1 MKPTFIQ
8 SKGEANRTVDTVD
21 TSHLVEHYRTV
32 CRGLFD
38 WQGLPEDMPRGYI
51 EDTALFYSGGVSMK
65 EVTGI
70 GPCVLPCNPVT
81 LTVYGT
87 PYAWLPD
94 KIQGITAYN
103 TTDYLDLFEESTNP
117 VLWMGCPRMTMIKPW
132 LDIMSKAMKVL
143 GVNITSL
150 SQPVLIAGRPSGQG
164 GDNIEGI
171 LLKSDISAGESFI
184 PVVDKSAVGMEVLDL
199 KATDNTQNLI
209 STIQACD
216 TMILDLLC
224 ANNGVEKSSGVSALE
239 TAVGVQSIEMD
250 MQSSLER
257 REEWCEKINAVMGTN
272 VTVQRGKATQ
282 VMQESTGQGDDSEEE
297 QDDSERLPV
306 RSRALPQGRRDG
318 GEDERCR
325 DTHVED
331 PADPLRHR
339 RSAPDGVRS
348 DGHMIEIPS
357 PQTIKECFTDDD
369 GNPIDC
375 FEDAVPSTNKYR
387 DMLVKALWARWRY
400 ACISSL
406 DIERWLQMLSDRAFL
421 LDRKWTYVL
430 DLYNDKDI
438 KDHLKGYRSGSDT
451 TRTLTPQGKEKTT
464 VTESGATT
472 KTTTKDLTDTETGT
486 RTIKDSGTE
495 KNATSGTNTT
505 KTSGTNTTVEGMEAL
520 PATAGASASEYL
532 TDRKTTT
539 DKPDQT
545 TTETPNITETRTPDL
560 TRTETPNLTKT
571 QGGTE
576 TVTTEPGGV
585 VTTEKVAGISKTDI
599 TGTTA
604 TTSYWDATII
614 ETVEMMKE
622 AYRDPYVEYAE
633 EFADLFINRWGGC
646 CCDRCR

>member
-32 CRGLFD
+32 CRGLFE

-65 EVTGI
+65 NVTGI

-306 RSRALPQGRRDG
+306 RGRALP
-318 GEDERCR
+318 
-325 DTHVED
+325 
-331 PADPLRHR
+331 
-339 RSAPDGVRS
+339 
-348 DGHMIEIPS
+348 
-357 PQTIKECFTDDD
+357 
-369 GNPIDC
+369 
-375 FEDAVPSTNKYR
+375 
-387 DMLVKALWARWRY
+387 
-400 ACISSL
+400 
-406 DIERWLQMLSDRAFL
+406 
-421 LDRKWTYVL
+421 
-430 DLYNDKDI
+430 
-438 KDHLKGYRSGSDT
+438 
-451 TRTLTPQGKEKTT
+451 
-464 VTESGATT
+464 
-472 KTTTKDLTDTETGT
+472 
-486 RTIKDSGTE
+486 
-495 KNATSGTNTT
+495 
-505 KTSGTNTTVEGMEAL
+505 
-520 PATAGASASEYL
+520 
-532 TDRKTTT
+532 
-539 DKPDQT
+539 
-545 TTETPNITETRTPDL
+545 
-560 TRTETPNLTKT
+560 
-571 QGGTE
+571 
-576 TVTTEPGGV
+576 
-585 VTTEKVAGISKTDI
+585 
-599 TGTTA
+599 
-604 TTSYWDATII
+604 
-614 ETVEMMKE
+614 
-622 AYRDPYVEYAE
+622 
-633 EFADLFINRWGGC
+633 
-646 CCDRCR
+646 